1 VAVRVDHAHLGG
13 LQLSAAERRLWDAF
27 PERALA
33 DLGDGAKGRD
43 GAEKWGQERTVRP
56 ARRRRPFLRHA
67 RRPRRAPRRHR
78 GQPVREYYLVGR
90 HDTGHSERWRTEI
103 GWPIFRTSSAAL
115 SSPGPRD

>member
-43 GAEKWGQERTVRP
+43 GAEKWGQERTVRGEVIG
-56 ARRRRPFLRHA
+56 
-67 RRPRRAPRRHR
+67 PRRAPPRLARSTPR
-78 GQPVREYYLVGR
+78 
-90 HDTGHSERWRTEI
+90 S
-103 GWPIFRTSSAAL
+103 
-115 SSPGPRD
+115 SSPGRPGSR